1 MSCQGHGS
9 VQTRATETVNIPKG
23 VDNGVNLRM
32 NGKGNTS
39 KSGPAGD
46 LMIKISVKEHPYFK
60 RNGFDIHTDKYITVS
75 QAILGGETVIKTL
88 AGDVKVNINAGT
100 QHNDKKRLVN
110 CGINKLPPNHRQKGD
125 HYVNFKVEI
134 PKSLTAKQREAI
146 LKYAEVEDQVQVSEQ
161 TE

>member
-1 MSCQGHGS
+1 
-9 VQTRATETVNIPKG
+9 
-23 VDNGVNLRM
+23 M